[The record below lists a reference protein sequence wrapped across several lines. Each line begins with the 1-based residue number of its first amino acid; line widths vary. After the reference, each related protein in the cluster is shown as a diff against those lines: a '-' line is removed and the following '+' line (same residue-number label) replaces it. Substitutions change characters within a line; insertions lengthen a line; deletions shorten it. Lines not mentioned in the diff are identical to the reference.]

1 MPFCIFFFSMVWLVS
16 CQKSSVSHPPKDLIG
31 EEKMVDLMA
40 EQLLF
45 ESTLDFV
52 SQGLGRGDTTLYAQ
66 VSRQISGKVLPADS
80 VLKNQENAMRQ
91 LALQQYA
98 AWFKEKKIT
107 PEQFESSFKY
117 YASDPEKI
125 ERMMKQAQQKLA
137 SIRM

>member
-1 MPFCIFFFSMVWLVS
+1 
-16 CQKSSVSHPPKDLIG
+16 
-31 EEKMVDLMA
+31 MVDLMA

-80 VLKNQENAMRQ
+80 VLKNQENAMKQ